1 MLFDLRG
8 RGRRRTI
15 KVVYVTL
22 ALLMGGGLV
31 LFGIGGEV
39 SGGLFDAFSEQQ
51 VSDDDTVKDAQKR
64 EADALAAT
72 KARPKDPEAWAELVR
87 ARYQLAGLGGNFKTE
102 TETFTAS
109 GEAKLREAADAWESY
124 LDLDPEPID
133 DGLGRQ
139 MVIAYQALGD
149 LESAATAQEAVAEAN
164 PDNANVYATLAA
176 IAYAAGQVRK
186 GDLARQKALDL
197 TEPDMREA
205 LKGQLDTAKTQALQQ
220 QLQEATGSPTPGA
233 SPGAS
238 PSGE

>member
-31 LFGIGGEV
+31 FFGIGGEV

-51 VSDDDTVKDAQKR
+51 VSDDDAVEDARKR
-64 EADALAAT
+64 EAAALRAT
-72 KARPKDPEAWAELVR
+72 EARPKDPEAWAELVR
-87 ARYQLAGLGGNFKTE
+87 ARYQLAGLGDNYEVE
-102 TETFTAS
+102 TETFTAA
-109 GEAKLREAADAWESY
+109 GEAELRQAADAWQSY
-124 LDLDPEPID
+124 LALDPDPID

-139 MVIAYQALGD
+139 MVIAFQALGD

-176 IAYAAGQVRK
+176 IAYAAGQSRK
-186 GDLARQKALDL
+186 GDLAREKALEL

-205 LKGQLDTAKTQALQQ
+205 LKGQLDQAKNSALQQ
-220 QLQEATGSPTPGA
+220 QLQEATGSAT
-233 SPGAS
+233 